1 MRTFGD
7 ILKNNDYQNPA
18 IVYVVKLDFDYY
30 GYYNFLKNIKIFPQE
45 RYVREHRSTK
55 SNETWISIDHIWMSA
70 LNTRYDL
77 RITDVSLRGVEN
89 AKSLSH
95 YEKGGLHIFADK
107 ESLDAWLNELQCGV
121 MEKISE
127 LQNQIKVIEYVQEN
141 ASVGIELKD
150 TDEMRLFA
158 KAANIKTMS
167 SV

>member
-18 IVYVVKLDFDYY
+18 IVYVVKL
-30 GYYNFLKNIKIFPQE
+30 GYEYNRCYDFLKNIKIYPQE
-45 RYVREHRSTK
+45 KYVREHRSSR
-55 SNETWISIDHIWMSA
+55 SNETWISIDHIWRGA

-77 RITDVSLRGVEN
+77 RISDVSLRGVEN

-127 LQNQIKVIEYVQEN
+127 LQNQIKAIEYVQDN

-150 TDEMRLFA
+150 TEILSSFA

-167 SV
+167 YV